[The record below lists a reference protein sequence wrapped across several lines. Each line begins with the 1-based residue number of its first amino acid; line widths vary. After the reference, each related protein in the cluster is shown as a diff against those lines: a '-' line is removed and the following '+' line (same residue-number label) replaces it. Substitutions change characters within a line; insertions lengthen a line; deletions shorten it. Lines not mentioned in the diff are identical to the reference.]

1 MLRVQRKDM
10 PVFKRA
16 NATINLPE
24 GSSYICRGSKD
35 TAEYTLC
42 PGMEIG
48 KYYKVRC
55 ENHKLSWVE
64 VDAPVRDDKG
74 NADGEL

>member
-1 MLRVQRKDM
+1 M
-10 PVFKRA
+10 PVFRRG

-24 GSSYICRGSKD
+24 GSSYICKGSRD
-35 TAEYTLC
+35 TAEYRIC

-55 ENHKLSWVE
+55 ENGKLSYVE
-64 VDAPVRDDKG
+64 VKEPVRGDKERG
-74 NADGEL
+74 DKERGDKERGI